1 VNLVVDTSV
10 WSLLLRR
17 KNHDHN
23 HPLVQKLKSC
33 LEQQDG
39 IFLVGTILQEIL
51 DGVRNEEQF
60 IKLTEYFSV
69 FPLLEVDRQDYVE
82 ASRLRNHCRSK
93 GVQAGPADFLIAA
106 ACIRWDY
113 PLLTADGDF
122 NLIAKHSR
130 LAML

>member
-1 VNLVVDTSV
+1 MNLVVDTSV

-69 FPLLEVDRQDYVE
+69 FPLLEVDNQDSRIMWRLPACAIIAE
-82 ASRLRNHCRSK
+82 ARAYRL
-93 GVQAGPADFLIAA
+93 G
-106 ACIRWDY
+106 
-113 PLLTADGDF
+113 LL
-122 NLIAKHSR
+122 SS
-130 LAML
+130 

>member
-17 KNHDHN
+17 KNHDRS
-23 HPLVQKLKSC
+23 HPLVQKLKLC
-33 LEQQDG
+33 LERQDG
-39 IFLVGTILQEIL
+39 IFLVGPILQEIL
-51 DGVRNEEQF
+51 DGIQNEKQF
-60 IKLTEYFSV
+60 YTLAEYFSV
-69 FPLLEVDRQDYVE
+69 FPLLEMDRLDYVE

-122 NLIAKHSR
+122 ALIARHSR
-130 LAML
+130 LAVL

>member
-51 DGVRNEEQF
+51 DSVRNEEQF

-106 ACIRWDY
+106 ACIRWAY

-122 NLIAKHSR
+122 ILIANHSR
-130 LAML
+130 LTLL

>member
-17 KNHDHN
+17 KNHDRN

-33 LEQQDG
+33 LERQDG

-51 DGVRNEEQF
+51 DGVHDEEQF
-60 IKLTEYFSV
+60 NKLSEYFSV
-69 FPLLEVDRQDYVE
+69 FPLLEMDRQDYVE

-93 GVQAGPADFLIAA
+93 GVQAGTADFLITA

-122 NLIAKHSR
+122 ILIAKHSR
-130 LAML
+130 LVVF